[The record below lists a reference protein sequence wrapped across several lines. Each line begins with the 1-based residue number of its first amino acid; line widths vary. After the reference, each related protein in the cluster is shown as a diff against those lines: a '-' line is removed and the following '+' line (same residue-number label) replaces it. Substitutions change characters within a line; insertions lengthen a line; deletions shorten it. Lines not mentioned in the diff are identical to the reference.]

1 MARIRR
7 KLGNRVD
14 MPMERVLTLRERAMK
29 QTIEEE
35 LKLGPAR
42 LYRTLWHYADG
53 IRLKVIG
60 FMTML
65 ILAQLVKLLI
75 PYYTGAAV
83 NAMQASG
90 GPDLYEAGWDMA
102 AIFVVSLV
110 GWVFHGP
117 GRALERFT
125 AIRIRERFADALYT
139 KAVALPLG
147 WHEQHHSG
155 ETIQRVEK
163 AGNALFNFS
172 QHQFIYLQN
181 AVSLLGPIIALF
193 VLSVPTG
200 VAAVAGYALI
210 ALVLVRF
217 DVVMVRL
224 NRAQNRAE
232 RRYSAALVDCLGN
245 ISTVL
250 TLRLEK
256 ATRRLLGDKLAGVF
270 APLRSSIVFNETKWC
285 VIDILNN
292 GLRCGLAALYVW
304 LAWRN
309 GNAVLLGSAVMVY
322 QYAQQAGGVVGNMAG
337 NYQDLVGYQTDVC
350 DADPL
355 VAAVPDGA
363 VATIVPDS
371 WRTIEISQLAF
382 SYIGPRSASPALHG
396 ISFAVERGSRTA
408 IVGESGS
415 GKTTLLRVL
424 AGLYPAQ
431 KIRFS
436 VDGEHLPDLLHLGS
450 IATLIPQDP
459 EIFAGTVGHNI
470 TLGIDYTL
478 DEVRRA
484 CDLACFTRVIDRLP
498 AGLATDIAERGLNV
512 SGGQKQRLALARG
525 VLAARDSS
533 LIMLDEPTSSL
544 DPETEA
550 LVYDNLLAAFPD
562 AAIISSVHRLHLLSR
577 FDRVIL
583 MAEGRV
589 IAIGTTADLLAR
601 EPRFQSLWER
611 YTASAAAGDETI
623 AA

>member
-1 MARIRR
+1 
-7 KLGNRVD
+7 
-14 MPMERVLTLRERAMK
+14 MK
-29 QTIEEE
+29 QTDQEE
-35 LKLGPAR
+35 LQLGPAS
-42 LYRTLWHYADG
+42 LYRVLWRYADG
-53 IRLKVIG
+53 IRLQVLG
-60 FMTML
+60 FMALL
-65 ILAQLVKLLI
+65 IMAQLVKLLI
-75 PYYTGAAV
+75 PYYTGEAI
-83 NAMQASG
+83 NAMQAPG
-90 GPDLYEAGWDMA
+90 GPDLYTAAWDMA
-102 AIFVVSLV
+102 AIFVVCLI
-110 GWVFHGP
+110 GWVFHAP

-125 AIRIRERFADALYT
+125 AIRIRERFADTLYA
-139 KAVALPLG
+139 KAVALPLA

-181 AVSLLGPIIALF
+181 AVSLLGPIVAIF

-200 VAAVAGYALI
+200 VAAIAGYAVI
-210 ALVLVRF
+210 GLVLVRF

-256 ATRRLLGDKLAGVF
+256 ATRRLLGEKLAGVF
-270 APLRSSIVFNETKWC
+270 APLRSGILLNETKWC

-304 LAWRN
+304 LAWRSGN
-309 GNAVLLGSAVMVY
+309 GVLLGSAVMVY
-322 QYAQQAGGVVGNMAG
+322 QYAQQSGGVVGNMAG

-355 VAAVPDGA
+355 IAAVADDA
-363 VATIVPDS
+363 VPAVVPEG
-371 WRTIEISQLAF
+371 WQALAIGGLNF
-382 SYIGPRSASPALHG
+382 SYIGPRGASPALHDVA
-396 ISFAVERGSRTA
+396 FAVERGSRTA

-415 GKTTLLRVL
+415 GKSTLLRVL
-424 AGLYPAQ
+424 TGLYLAQ
-431 KIRFS
+431 EIRVD
-436 VDGEHLPDLLHLGS
+436 VDGRGHPGLGHLGS
-450 IATLIPQDP
+450 IATLVPQDP

-470 TLGIDYTL
+470 TLGLDYTL

-484 CDLACFTRVIDRLP
+484 CDLACFTRVVDRLP
-498 AGLATDIAERGLNV
+498 AGFATDIAERGLNV

-525 VLAARDSS
+525 VLAAQGSS

-550 LVYDNLLAAFPD
+550 LVYDNLLGAFPD
-562 AAIISSVHRLHLLSR
+562 AAVISSVHRLHLLSR

-589 IAIGTTADLLAR
+589 VAIGSSAELLAR
-601 EPRFQSLWER
+601 EPRFQALWER
-611 YTASAAAGDETI
+611 YAASAASGETEGDEI

>member
-1 MARIRR
+1 MH
-7 KLGNRVD
+7 
-14 MPMERVLTLRERAMK
+14 
-29 QTIEEE
+29 QTDTED
-35 LKLGPAR
+35 LQLGPAS
-42 LYRTLWHYADG
+42 LYRVLWRHAAGFRYQV
-53 IRLKVIG
+53 LG
-60 FMTML
+60 FMAML

-75 PYYTGAAV
+75 PYYTGEAI
-83 NAMQASG
+83 NAMQAPG
-90 GPDLYEAGWDMA
+90 GPDLYQAGWDMT
-102 AIFVVSLV
+102 AIFVVCLV

-125 AIRIRERFADALYT
+125 AIKIRERFADSLYA
-139 KAVALPLG
+139 KAVALPLA

-163 AGNALFNFS
+163 AGTALFNFS

-181 AVSLLGPIIALF
+181 AVSLLGPIIAIF

-200 VAAVAGYALI
+200 LAAVAGYALI
-210 ALVLVRF
+210 AVVLVRF

-256 ATRRLLGDKLAGVF
+256 ATRRLLGEKLAGVF
-270 APLRSSIVFNETKWC
+270 APMRSGIVMNETKWC

-292 GLRCGLAALYVW
+292 GLRCGLAAIYVW
-304 LAWRN
+304 LAWR
-309 GNAVLLGSAVMVY
+309 GGGGVLLGSAVMVY

-355 VAAVPDGA
+355 MDAAADPSSQADIPG
-363 VATIVPDS
+363 T
-371 WRTIEISQLAF
+371 WRRIGIDALDFT
-382 SYIGPRSASPALHG
+382 YIGPRGASPALHA
-396 ISFAVERGSRTA
+396 IAFAIERGSRTA
-408 IVGESGS
+408 IVGESGA
-415 GKTTLLRVL
+415 GKSTLLRVL
-424 AGLYPAQ
+424 TGLYLAQ
-431 KIRFS
+431 NVRFS
-436 VDGEHLPDLLHLGS
+436 IDGRPMPGLGHLGA
-450 IATLIPQDP
+450 IATLVPQDP

-470 TLGIDYTL
+470 TLGLDYTL

-484 CDLACFTRVIDRLP
+484 CALSCFQRVVDGLP
-498 AGLATDIAERGLNV
+498 LGLATDIAERGLNV

-525 VLAARDSS
+525 MLAARGSS

-583 MAEGRV
+583 MADGRV
-589 IAIGTTADLLAR
+589 VAIGTTAELLAR
-601 EPRFQSLWER
+601 EPRFQALWER
-611 YTASAAAGDETI
+611 YAASAAAERENAGDEV

>member
-1 MARIRR
+1 MTH
-7 KLGNRVD
+7 
-14 MPMERVLTLRERAMK
+14 PEREPL
-29 QTIEEE
+29 Q
-35 LKLGPAR
+35 LGPAS
-42 LYRTLWHYADG
+42 LYRTLWRYADG
-53 IRLKVIG
+53 FRLQVLG
-60 FMTML
+60 FMAML

-75 PYYTGAAV
+75 PYYTGEAI
-83 NAMQASG
+83 NAMQAPG
-90 GPDLYEAGWDMA
+90 GPDLYQAGWDMA
-102 AIFVVSLV
+102 AIFVVCLV

-125 AIRIRERFADALYT
+125 AIKIRERFADSLYA
-139 KAVALPLG
+139 KAVALPLA

-163 AGNALFNFS
+163 AGSALFNFS

-181 AVSLLGPIIALF
+181 AVSLFGPIVALF

-232 RRYSAALVDCLGN
+232 RRYSATLVDCLGN

-256 ATRRLLGDKLAGVF
+256 ATRRLLGEKLAGVF
-270 APLRSSIVFNETKWC
+270 APLRSGIVLNETKWC

-304 LAWRN
+304 LAWRS
-309 GNAVLLGSAVMVY
+309 GGGVLLGSAVMVY

-355 VAAVPDGA
+355 IAAAPDDA
-363 VATIVPDS
+363 AQATLPES
-371 WRTIEISQLAF
+371 WRTIAIDGLNF
-382 SYIGPRSASPALHG
+382 SYVGPRGASPALHDVA
-396 ISFAVERGSRTA
+396 FAVERGSRTA
-408 IVGESGS
+408 IVGESGA
-415 GKTTLLRVL
+415 GKSTLLRVL
-424 AGLYPAQ
+424 AGLYLAQ
-431 KIRFS
+431 EIRFS
-436 VDGEHLPDLLHLGS
+436 VDGKPVPGLGHLGG
-450 IATLIPQDP
+450 IATLVPQDP

-470 TLGIDYTL
+470 TLGLDYTL

-484 CDLACFTRVIDRLP
+484 CALSCFQRVVDRLP
-498 AGLATDIAERGLNV
+498 QGLATDIAERGLNV

-525 VLAARDSS
+525 MLAARDSS

-550 LVYDNLLAAFPD
+550 LVYDNLLGAFPD

-577 FDRVIL
+577 FDRVML
-583 MAEGRV
+583 MAEGRIV
-589 IAIGTTADLLAR
+589 ATGTTAELLAR
-601 EPRFQSLWER
+601 EPRFQALWER
-611 YTASAAAGDETI
+611 YAASAAAGREDGDETI